1 MFFMLLVFNLLTVAH
16 TFSAIQH
23 PTFTFPKKCFICFN
37 ESSIKMIKKCSFKLS
52 AKVSLMLDN
61 TFQVPSY
68 CKLNNISVCFIQIST
83 KSSANNLFPSGKAMF
98 FFEVIPSVL
107 GHSVNFYIT

>member
-1 MFFMLLVFNLLTVAH
+1 MFFMLLVFNLLNVAH
-16 TFSAIQH
+16 TFSAIQR

-37 ESSIKMIKKCSFKLS
+37 ESPIKMIKKCSFKLS

-61 TFQVPSY
+61 PFLVPSY